1 MITPQ
6 NSIKTLITTNK
17 LQAQLLLI
25 SNILNNPV
33 KLNPKTGLD
42 KTISR
47 IILDSSNQ
55 PFMLMVVYCR
65 SKNVPVAQPINL
77 GQQPKQSST
86 KEVPA
91 RVQMFLEA
99 IKKMIQS
106 TLWTKETRGI
116 QLIHMLMIIFL
127 KHMVQRPR
135 IRGKIKTIRV
145 STVITILTVVATTYT
160 IPKESRPQVKNLT
173 STALIRSLEFLVI
186 FLNHPQK
193 KSILILKKLAR
204 FLTQISEK
212 KNHHLSSNH
221 KYPTSRDQPTPK

>member
-33 KLNPKTGLD
+33 KLNPKTELD

-55 PFMLMVVYCR
+55 PFMLMVVYCK
-65 SKNVPVAQPINL
+65 SKNVLVAQPINL
-77 GQQPKQSST
+77 VQQPKQSST

-106 TLWTKETRGI
+106 TL
-116 QLIHMLMIIFL
+116 
-127 KHMVQRPR
+127 
-135 IRGKIKTIRV
+135 
-145 STVITILTVVATTYT
+145 
-160 IPKESRPQVKNLT
+160 
-173 STALIRSLEFLVI
+173 
-186 FLNHPQK
+186 
-193 KSILILKKLAR
+193 
-204 FLTQISEK
+204 
-212 KNHHLSSNH
+212 
-221 KYPTSRDQPTPK
+221 